1 MEVSNSSI
9 ASSVLFDQ
17 SASNKSNTSNE
28 IGIAVLKKA
37 LDSQAQSAAALINA
51 LPQPD
56 KTPSSNNLP
65 PHLGQ
70 NVNTTA

>member
-9 ASSVLFDQ
+9 ASSILFDQ
-17 SASNKSNTSNE
+17 SASNE

-56 KTPSSNNLP
+56 KTSSSNNLP
-65 PHLGQ
+65 SHLGQ